1 MFSRVSI
8 KTRLTLLFSAISG
21 TTLILFG
28 VVTYNYLSR
37 SLMQEFDDALY
48 NYAVDVSESVT
59 LNPSGNLDVE
69 SAAFDQAKIYPFSLG
84 TALIQ
89 IRHISG
95 AILTRDGNF
104 GGFQIP
110 FRQDFQTLARG
121 ADVTYRS
128 VSLLEGLPQA
138 EATTYRVLSFPLD
151 NSPVPQLIL
160 QIAVPLTF
168 VEAQLANR
176 IILFEV
182 GIPMVILISMLA
194 GYFLAG
200 RALAPVTDIV
210 QKARNIEAKA
220 LADRLPVPESKDEI
234 QSLALTLN
242 QMLGRIEQA
251 FQSQERFIADASHQ
265 LLTPLTIM
273 KGEMEQS
280 LKNNSVSK
288 ETIESAL
295 EEVQHLTSLVKNLLV
310 LARVDAGHGAMTFQ
324 KVHLEE
330 VILDSISR
338 AEKMAKARDIRIKF
352 DIQTLTSEPDF
363 HPQILGDSDLLQNLT
378 FNLIENAIKY
388 SPDAGVVSVSLQWTK
403 AEQILIVE
411 DVGPGIPVE
420 TLKTIFDR
428 FSRGPNVRQ
437 RQGYGL
443 GLAIAKQIALV
454 HAAEISVQNRTD
466 TQGKIL
472 GALFQLKIKNI

>member
-1 MFSRVSI
+1 MFSKVSI
-8 KTRLTLLFSAISG
+8 RTRLTLLFLAISG
-21 TTLILFG
+21 TTLVVFG
-28 VVTYNYLSR
+28 VVTYNFLSK

-59 LNPSGNLDVE
+59 LNPSGNLDVG
-69 SAAFDQAKIYPFSLG
+69 SADVDQAKIYPFALG

-95 AILTRDGNF
+95 AVLTRVGNF
-104 GGFQIP
+104 GDFQIP
-110 FRQDFQTLARG
+110 FRQDFQNLARG
-121 ADVTYRS
+121 VDVTYRT
-128 VSLLEGLPQA
+128 VSKLNGLPQA
-138 EATTYRVLSFPLD
+138 EATTYRILSFPLD

-168 VEAQLANR
+168 FEAQISSR
-176 IILFEV
+176 KILFEL
-182 GIPMVILISMLA
+182 GIPIIILISMLA
-194 GYFLAG
+194 GYFLSG
-200 RALAPVTDIV
+200 RALAPVNEIV

-220 LADRLPVPESKDEI
+220 LSERLPVPESKDEI

-280 LKNNSVSK
+280 LKAGAIDK
-288 ETIESAL
+288 EILESSL

-310 LARVDAGHGAMTFQ
+310 LARVDAGLGAMSFQ
-324 KVHLEE
+324 KIHFEE
-330 VILDSISR
+330 VVLDSIAR
-338 AEKMAKARDIRIKF
+338 AEKMAKSRDIRLKF
-352 DIQTLTSEPDF
+352 DIQTLEGDPDF
-363 HPQILGDSDLLQNLT
+363 HPEINADSDLLQNLT

-388 SPDAGVVSVSLQWTK
+388 SPDSSVVTIRLSWTRD
-403 AEQILIVE
+403 EQVLCIE
-411 DVGPGIPVE
+411 DVGPGIPAE
-420 TLKTIFDR
+420 SLSTIFDR

-443 GLAIAKQIALV
+443 GLAIAKQIALA
-454 HAAEISVQNRTD
+454 HNGEISVQNRIDTKGQ
-466 TQGKIL
+466 TQGAI
-472 GALFQLKIKNI
+472 FQFRIKNI